1 MAVGQKD
8 GSGFFW
14 GLRLSENE
22 KKGSMGKI
30 GGRTVT
36 PQGNTGL
43 RPVQEASKII
53 GSVHASLLS
62 PHTRFDT
69 NLMVDNRLVIKD
81 EKTNLLVMGWES
93 MALKRANIK

>member
-1 MAVGQKD
+1 
-8 GSGFFW
+8 
-14 GLRLSENE
+14 
-22 KKGSMGKI
+22 MGKI

-62 PHTRFDT
+62 PHTGFDT
-69 NLMVDNRLVIKD
+69 NFMVDNRLVIHD
-81 EKTNLLVMGWES
+81 DKTNLLVMGEKS
-93 MALKRANIK
+93 MALKRTNII